1 MTMLHKSQI
10 DFFKTQGYLILKGFV
25 ETERMAAWRE
35 QFWAHVGVDAQDP
48 ANWPDSYVI
57 DGFAVDPAFGQ
68 LLQMQAVVEQL
79 GGGQFVGGGW
89 VVIGAVAKK
98 RVDMGLARPGSHRW
112 LWAEWVEWWFYA
124 RRDGLS
130 R

>member
-1 MTMLHKSQI
+1 MLHKSQI

-35 QFWAHVGVDAQDP
+35 QFWAHVGADAQDP
-48 ANWPDSYVI
+48 ASWPDSYVI

-68 LLQMQAVVEQL
+68 LIADA
-79 GGGQFVGGGW
+79 GGGRAIGWWAVCRGGW

-98 RVDMGLARPGSHRW
+98 RVDMGLARPGAHRW
-112 LWAEWVEWWFYA
+112 LWAEWVEWRFYA